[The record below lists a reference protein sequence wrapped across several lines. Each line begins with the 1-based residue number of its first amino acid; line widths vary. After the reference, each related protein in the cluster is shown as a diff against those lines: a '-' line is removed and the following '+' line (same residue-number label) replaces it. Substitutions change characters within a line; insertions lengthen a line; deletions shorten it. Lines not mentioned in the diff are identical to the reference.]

1 MFAQFL
7 NIIARSI
14 KLDKSLYKDNK
25 YFGEAG
31 IYFAGL
37 VMIMLNIGSKYITI
51 ELSNTQEEY
60 LRNKVGRQILIFSIS
75 WMGTRD
81 IYLAL
86 GLTAVFTILTQYLFN
101 ENSSFCILPKHAKA
115 LSEILD
121 TNKDNR
127 VSDAEIRHAIEVLN
141 KAKQNDLMRQKLE
154 ALNVFK

>member
-1 MFAQFL
+1 MFEIIHSSLMAL
-7 NIIARSI
+7 NNS
-14 KLDKSLYKDNK
+14 K
-25 YFGEAG
+25 F
-31 IYFAGL
+31 FAGL

-115 LSEILD
+115 LSHALD
-121 TNKDNR
+121 TNKDNN

>member
-1 MFAQFL
+1 MLDIIHSSLMTL
-7 NIIARSI
+7 NNS
-14 KLDKSLYKDNK
+14 K
-25 YFGEAG
+25 F
-31 IYFAGL
+31 FAGL

-51 ELSNTQEEY
+51 ELSKTQEEY

-86 GLTAVFTILTQYLFN
+86 GLTAVFTVLTQYLFN
-101 ENSSFCILPKHAKA
+101 ENSSLCILPKHIKA
-115 LSEILD
+115 LSHALD
-121 TNKDNR
+121 TNKDNN
-127 VSDAEIRHAIEVLN
+127 VSDAEIRHAVEVLN

>member
-1 MFAQFL
+1 MINILHNALTSL
-7 NIIARSI
+7 NNS
-14 KLDKSLYKDNK
+14 KFFS
-25 YFGEAG
+25 
-31 IYFAGL
+31 GL

-51 ELSNTQEEY
+51 ELSKTQEEY
-60 LRNKVGRQILIFSIS
+60 LRNNVARQLLIFSIS

-86 GLTAVFTILTQYLFN
+86 GLTAVFTILTQFLFN
-101 ENSSFCILPKHAKA
+101 EKSSLCILPKSVKA

-121 TNKDNR
+121 ENKDNK
-127 VSDAEIRHAIEVLN
+127 VSDSEIRHALNVLN